1 MSILPHG
8 LSGFVPIRN
17 GISLDY
23 CFREAIQSLLPICDE
38 VIACD
43 SDSTDGTSWALKQ
56 WAELEPKLRVINYP
70 WPRLPTPDEVE
81 RDDLARPPG
90 NPRMLITWLNFARE
104 HCKFDTQIT
113 LDADEV
119 IDPRAYPGIKTAV
132 EDRIPRW
139 FRRINFW
146 GSPNW
151 EAPHGTVCGERVVKM
166 GPTTMETCS
175 DEPRPEG
182 EPEIRRLAQ
191 DGPNLVVWHLGF
203 LREQK
208 AFLRKSRVMQGALHN
223 CYDPRLR
230 EAEKTGKP
238 WVECS
243 PFPEGKPLIPVN
255 EWSAFPPYVK
265 DWLLARGHF
274 PA

>member
-1 MSILPHG
+1 MSLYHG

-17 GISLDY
+17 GIDLDY
-23 CFREAIQSLLPICDE
+23 CFEEAIRSLLPVCDE

-43 SDSTDGTSWALKQ
+43 AESTDGTGSRLEAWAQ
-56 WAELEPKLRVINYP
+56 AEPKLRIIRYP
-70 WPRLPTPDEVE
+70 WPELPSPDQVE
-81 RDDLARPPG
+81 RDDLTRPAG
-90 NPRMLITWLNFARE
+90 NPRMLIKWLNFARE
-104 HCKFDTQIT
+104 ECRFDTQIT

-119 IDPRAYPGIKTAV
+119 LDPRAYNEVRNAIN
-132 EDRIPRW
+132 DRIPRW

-151 EAPHGTVCGERVVKM
+151 EAPHGTVCGEKVVKM
-166 GPTTMETCS
+166 GPTVMETCS

-182 EPEIRRLAQ
+182 EPEIRRLAI

-208 AFLRKSRVMQGALHN
+208 AFLRKSRVMQAALHN

-230 EAEKTGKP
+230 DAEKTGRD
-238 WVECS
+238 WWDCS
-243 PFPEGKPLIPVN
+243 PFPADKPLLPIN
-255 EWSAFPPYVK
+255 EWSAFPDYVK
-265 DWLLARGHF
+265 TWLERRGHR
-274 PA
+274 P